1 MKVQVVF
8 QNLKRSEFIKSFVTD
23 RVLSVLEKFPQ
34 NRRGKVVVYVSMEN
48 SPRQAGPDVFG
59 VKVMLRNSIIKTF
72 VMSKKAESLF
82 QATAEVVDGLLETL
96 HRQSERILSKRRN
109 REREW
114 KQVTHA
120 PTGIRS
126 EFSDFAEI

>member
-8 QNLKRSEFIKSFVTD
+8 QNLKKSEFIRAFVTD

-34 NRRGKVVVYVSMEN
+34 NRRGKATVYVSMEN

-59 VKVMLRNSIIKTF
+59 VKVMLRNSVIKTF
-72 VMSKKAESLF
+72 VLSKKAGSLF
-82 QATAEVVDGLLETL
+82 QATADVAEGLLETL
-96 HRQSERILSKRRN
+96 HRHSERILRQKRS

-114 KQVTHA
+114 KIATHA
-120 PTGIRS
+120 PTALTLERS
-126 EFSDFAEI
+126 AEN